1 MIKHAM
7 RAFVLACALPLFLS
21 ANFLINDQI
30 ISPKAAAQIETMG
43 NELAQKTGIHAYVI
57 ATTHTVSRT
66 TNLYQY
72 LKRYADKLSTP
83 YAVLFFA
90 PNSQRIGLL
99 SSSDTIKKM
108 LDSSEVK
115 HYAIDIISTQ
125 DSNSLQSKYDVGIVQ
140 AYSEMADEIATA
152 KGVKMTTTIHDKYHW
167 IITLVRWVVLLGAL
181 IIIWIYFGHPIYRR
195 IRYGKA
201 GQ

>member
-7 RAFVLACALPLFLS
+7 RAAVLACALPLLLS

-43 NELAQKTGIHAYVI
+43 NELTQKTGINAYVI
-57 ATTHTVSRT
+57 TTTDTLPRT
-66 TNLYQY
+66 TNLYLY

-99 SSSDTIKKM
+99 SSSDSIKKM
-108 LDSSEVK
+108 LDGDEVK

-125 DSNSLQSKYDVGIVQ
+125 DSNSIQSKYDVGIVQ
-140 AYSEMADEIATA
+140 AYSEMADEIAEV
-152 KGVKMTTTIHDKYHW
+152 KGVKLTSTIHDKYHW
-167 IITLVRWVVLLGAL
+167 IITLIRWVVLVGAL

-195 IRYGKA
+195 IRHGK
-201 GQ
+201 Q

>member
-7 RAFVLACALPLFLS
+7 RALVLAYALPLFLS
-21 ANFLINDQI
+21 AHFLINDQI

-43 NELAQKTGIHAYVI
+43 KELTQKTGIHAYVI
-57 ATTHTVSRT
+57 ATTNTIPRT

-72 LKRYADKLSTP
+72 LKRYADKLATP

-99 SSSDTIKKM
+99 SSSETLKKM
-108 LDSSEVK
+108 LDGDEIK
-115 HYAIDIISTQ
+115 HYAIDVISTI
-125 DSNSLQSKYDVGIVQ
+125 DSNSLQSKYDVGVVQ
-140 AYSEMADEIATA
+140 AYSEMADEIAAA
-152 KGVKMTTTIHDKYHW
+152 KGAKLITTIHDKYHW
-167 IITLVRWVVLLGAL
+167 IITLVRWVVLLGTL

-195 IRYGKA
+195 IRYGK
-201 GQ
+201 QK